1 MSYTA
6 NLEAAIYIISVIG
19 ITLGAYVTYKIYT
32 KDGFR

>member
-19 ITLGAYVTYKIYT
+19 IALGSYVTYKIYT